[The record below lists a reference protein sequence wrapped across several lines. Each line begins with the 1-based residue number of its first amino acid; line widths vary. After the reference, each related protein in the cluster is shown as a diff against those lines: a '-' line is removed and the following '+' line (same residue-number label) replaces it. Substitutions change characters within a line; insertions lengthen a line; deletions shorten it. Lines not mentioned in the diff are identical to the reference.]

1 MGDQDGTMIE
11 WVLYNDHKIRV
22 CSQSLVDARWL
33 PLALIAKS
41 VGHQELLTTVNGES
55 NEICKSC
62 KEADSVALRK
72 AKRWIDQN
80 R

>member
-1 MGDQDGTMIE
+1 MIE
-11 WVLYNDHKIRV
+11 RVLYGDHKIKV

-33 PLALIAKS
+33 PLALISKS
-41 VGHQELLTTVNGES
+41 VGYQELRTTVTAES
-55 NEICKSC
+55 TEICKSC

-72 AKRWIDQN
+72 AKRWFDQT

>member
-1 MGDQDGTMIE
+1 MIE
-11 WVLYNDHKIRV
+11 WLPYSDHNIKV
-22 CSQSLVDARWL
+22 CSQSLGDARWL
-33 PLALIAKS
+33 PLALIWKS
-41 VGHQELLTTVNGES
+41 DGNQELLTTMAGDS
-55 NEICKSC
+55 SDICKSS

>member
-1 MGDQDGTMIE
+1 MIE
-11 WVLYNDHKIRV
+11 WVTYSDHKIKV
-22 CSQSLVDARWL
+22 CSQSLVDTRWL
-33 PLALIAKS
+33 PLALISKS
-41 VGHQELLTTVNGES
+41 VGNQELFTTVNGEAT
-55 NEICKSC
+55 EICKSS

>member
-1 MGDQDGTMIE
+1 
-11 WVLYNDHKIRV
+11 
-22 CSQSLVDARWL
+22 
-33 PLALIAKS
+33 
-41 VGHQELLTTVNGES
+41 VNGES
-55 NEICKSC
+55 TEICKSC